1 VGEDVIEELESR
13 FIARAITAWSENP
26 DIQILGNQKAQ
37 RLSILSFVIRFGDN
51 MVLHHNFVV
60 ALLNDLFGIQARGG
74 CSCAGP
80 YGHRL
85 LGIDLARSM
94 KFHEAIDAGSEGIKP
109 GWVRVNF
116 NYFISEEVFTFIIR
130 AVDLIAREGW
140 RLLPHYDFC
149 PETGIW
155 RHRDARAAGGLR
167 LADISY
173 RSGKMQYRTRHMT
186 EPESAF
192 EDYLAEAEQ
201 IMAKMAELA
210 AASGDP
216 DGILPGAGKPCLE
229 DHLERLRWFPL
240 PGEEIASS

>member
-1 VGEDVIEELESR
+1 
-13 FIARAITAWSENP
+13 
-26 DIQILGNQKAQ
+26 
-37 RLSILSFVIRFGDN
+37 
-51 MVLHHNFVV
+51 MV

-116 NYFISEEVFTFIIR
+116 NYFISEEAFDFIIK

-149 PETGIW
+149 PVTGIW
-155 RHRDARAAGGLR
+155 RHRDARRTPGLR
-167 LADISY
+167 LTDISY
-173 RSGKMQYRTRHMT
+173 KTGKMQYRAQHMT

-201 IMAKMAELA
+201 IVGKMAELA
-210 AASGDP
+210 AATGDS
-216 DGILPGAGKPCLE
+216 DGILPGAGRPCLDE
-229 DHLERLRWFPL
+229 NLERLRWFPL
-240 PGEEIASS
+240 PGEEIART